1 MRGPQGLA
9 SKSGRN
15 VSVICPALKKLVS
28 NSAVA
33 IERKLEI
40 GDESAASPMLP
51 ALWMRISRWL
61 KVDLM

>member
-15 VSVICPALKKLVS
+15 VSVICPALKKLVL
-28 NSAVA
+28 NSAA
-33 IERKLEI
+33 AMERKLAI
-40 GDESAASPMLP
+40 GDESAESPMLP
-51 ALWMRISRWL
+51 ALWIRMSRWW